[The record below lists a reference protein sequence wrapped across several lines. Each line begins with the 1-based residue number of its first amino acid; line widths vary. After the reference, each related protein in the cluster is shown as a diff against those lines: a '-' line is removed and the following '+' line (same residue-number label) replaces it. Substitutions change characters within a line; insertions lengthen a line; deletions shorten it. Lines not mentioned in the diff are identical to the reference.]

1 MEDLVLLTVEEVC
14 AKQWSRCV
22 DLADEQLDKIDE
34 SRVFR
39 MSFEELMNDS
49 QKLIELC
56 EFIGINDTG
65 KVESFFIKNVERENN
80 QKSMANLNAKTIAAI
95 NKYAKVSL
103 QRLGYMK

>member
-1 MEDLVLLTVEEVC
+1 MC
-14 AKQWSRCV
+14 IR
-22 DLADEQLDKIDE
+22 
-34 SRVFR
+34 
-39 MSFEELMNDS
+39 DS
-49 QKLIELC
+49 
-56 EFIGINDTG
+56 NDTG